1 MTTESRTPS
10 VTQSFLGVDPI
21 FRLQDHINID
31 HLEQLMNTFHLAG
44 TGLQGYDIT
53 ARTGTMDEAVT
64 RRGYLTL
71 MEFRQALV
79 EILGPAI
86 DNEQLEMLF
95 MKVDT
100 TCDGLVDW
108 DEFCTY
114 LLLQLQ
120 EMNNAHDTWT
130 LPFDEEPSRILTNH
144 FSKVGWITKKIPID
158 YPSIHLS
165 THNLCVSIHWH
176 TQ

>member
-1 MTTESRTPS
+1 
-10 VTQSFLGVDPI
+10 LGVDPI

-95 MKVDT
+95 MKVNSVHIYMR
-100 TCDGLVDW
+100 TCMFV
-108 DEFCTY
+108 
-114 LLLQLQ
+114 LL
-120 EMNNAHDTWT
+120 
-130 LPFDEEPSRILTNH
+130 I
-144 FSKVGWITKKIPID
+144 KIS
-158 YPSIHLS
+158 Y
-165 THNLCVSIHWH
+165 
-176 TQ
+176 